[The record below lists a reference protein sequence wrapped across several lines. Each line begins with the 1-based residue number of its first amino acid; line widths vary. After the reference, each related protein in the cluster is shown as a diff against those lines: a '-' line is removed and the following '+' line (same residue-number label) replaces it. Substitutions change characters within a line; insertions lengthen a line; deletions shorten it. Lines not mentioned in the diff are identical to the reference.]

1 MAGGT
6 FTVQNKV
13 RPGVYINFKSEAKS
27 LGTLG
32 ERGIAAFPAPL
43 PWGKSGITVLN
54 SETFLEQCLPSL
66 GFQPTDA
73 RIRHVTAA
81 MAHASKVLIY
91 RLGAEG
97 AVKATAKLGALT
109 ATAKYGGTRGN
120 DLQVVIQSSL
130 DYEGFFEVK
139 TLLDGEKVDVQT
151 VETAEKLLAN
161 EFVEFSGSG
170 ALTETAGTALEGGAN
185 GSGGAGEYSDA
196 LSAFEA
202 EDFNVLGIPVDD
214 SAVKQLAVA
223 YTKRLREQEGKKF
236 QTVVYDY
243 PAANYEGVISLK
255 NGIVTGDGLTV
266 EPIYLLWEI
275 AAMEAAANVNESLT
289 YTEIPNAVDVAPKYT
304 NSEIVQALNQGEMV
318 LSVVNGRVVIEQ
330 DINTLTSF
338 TADKDKKFS
347 KNRVLRVLDS
357 MAKDIQS
364 IFSQNYVG
372 KTDNNADGR
381 NLLKGEVISYLDNLQ
396 GIGAIQNFDS
406 QSDIEVMPGQDVD
419 VVWIQ
424 LAVQPVDSAEKIY
437 MSISVQ

>member
-13 RPGVYINFKSEAKS
+13 RPGVYINFKSEAKA

-43 PWGKSGITVLN
+43 PWGKRGITVLN

-73 RIRHVTAA
+73 RIRHITAA

-120 DLQVVIQSSL
+120 DLQIVIQSSL

-196 LSAFEA
+196 LAAFEA
-202 EDFNVLGIPVDD
+202 EDFNVLGLPVDD
-214 SAVKQLAVA
+214 SNLKQLAVA

-347 KNRVLRVLDS
+347 KNRVLRVLDT

-364 IFSQNYVG
+364 IFSQNYIG

-381 NLLKGEVISYLDNLQ
+381 NLLKGEVITYLDQLQ

-406 QSDIEVMPGQDVD
+406 QSDIEVLPGQDVD
-419 VVWIQ
+419 AVWIQ

-437 MSISVQ
+437 MNISVQ

>member
-13 RPGVYINFKSEAKS
+13 RPGVYINFKSEAKAF
-27 LGTLG
+27 GTIG

-73 RIRHVTAA
+73 RIRHITAA

-97 AVKATAKLGALT
+97 AVKATAKLGTLT
-109 ATAKYGGTRGN
+109 ATAKHGGTRGN
-120 DLQVVIQSSL
+120 DLQIVIQSSL

-139 TLLDGEKVDVQT
+139 TLIDGGKVDVQT
-151 VETAEKLLAN
+151 VETAERLLGN

-170 ALTETAGTALEGGAN
+170 ALTETAGTSLEGGAN

-196 LSAFEA
+196 LAAFEA
-202 EDFNVLGIPVDD
+202 EDFNVLGIPLDD

-318 LSVVNGRVVIEQ
+318 LSVVNGRVIIEQ

-364 IFSQNYVG
+364 IFSQNYIG

-406 QSDIEVMPGQDVD
+406 QSDIEVLPGQDVD
-419 VVWIQ
+419 AVWIQ

>member
-27 LGTLG
+27 IGALG
-32 ERGIAAFPAPL
+32 ERGIVAFPAPL
-43 PWGKSGITVLN
+43 SWGKSGITVLH
-54 SETFLEQCLPSL
+54 SEIFLEQCLPSL
-66 GFQPTDA
+66 GFRPTDA
-73 RIRHVTAA
+73 RIRHITAA
-81 MAHASKVLIY
+81 MAHASKILIY
-91 RLGAEG
+91 RLGADS
-97 AVKATAKLGALT
+97 AVKATAKLGSLT

-120 DLQVVIQSSL
+120 DLQIVIQSSL

-161 EFVEFSGSG
+161 EFVEFAGSG
-170 ALTETAGTALEGGAN
+170 ALTETAGTSLAGGAN

-196 LSAFEA
+196 LAAFEA

-236 QTVVYDY
+236 QTIVHNY
-243 PAANYEGVISLK
+243 PGADYEGVISLK
-255 NGIVTGDGLTV
+255 NGIVTADGLTV
-266 EPIYLLWEI
+266 EPTYLLWEI

-289 YTEIPNAVDVAPKYT
+289 YTTIPNAVDVAPKFT
-304 NSEIVQALNQGEMV
+304 NSEIVQALNKGEMV
-318 LSVVNGRVVIEQ
+318 LSVVNGHVVIEQ

-357 MAKDIQS
+357 MAKDIQY

-406 QSDIEVMPGQDVD
+406 QSDIEVLPGQDVD
-419 VVWIQ
+419 AVWIQ

>member
-13 RPGVYINFKSEAKS
+13 RPGVYINFKSEAKA

-43 PWGKSGITVLN
+43 PWGKSGITVLS

-73 RIRHVTAA
+73 RIRHITAA
-81 MAHASKVLIY
+81 MAHASKILIY

-97 AVKATAKLGALT
+97 AVKATAKLGTLT
-109 ATAKYGGTRGN
+109 ATAKYGGKRGN
-120 DLQVVIQSSL
+120 DLQIVIQSSL

-196 LSAFEA
+196 LAAFEA

-304 NSEIVQALNQGEMV
+304 NSEIVQALNKGEMV

-364 IFSQNYVG
+364 IFSQNCVG

-406 QSDIEVMPGQDVD
+406 QSDIEVLPGQDVD
-419 VVWIQ
+419 AVWIQ

>member
-13 RPGVYINFKSEAKS
+13 RPGVYINFKSEAKA

-73 RIRHVTAA
+73 RIRHISAA

-97 AVKATAKLGALT
+97 AVKATAKLGTLT
-109 ATAKYGGTRGN
+109 ATAKHGGTRGN
-120 DLQVVIQSSL
+120 DLQIIIQSSL

-139 TLLDGEKVDVQT
+139 TLIDGEKVDVQT
-151 VETAEKLLAN
+151 VETAERLLSN

-170 ALTETAGTALEGGAN
+170 ALTETAGTSLEGGAN

-196 LSAFEA
+196 LAVFEA

-266 EPIYLLWEI
+266 EPIHLLWEI

-364 IFSQNYVG
+364 IFSQNYIG

-406 QSDIEVMPGQDVD
+406 QSDIEVLPGQDVD
-419 VVWIQ
+419 AVWIQ